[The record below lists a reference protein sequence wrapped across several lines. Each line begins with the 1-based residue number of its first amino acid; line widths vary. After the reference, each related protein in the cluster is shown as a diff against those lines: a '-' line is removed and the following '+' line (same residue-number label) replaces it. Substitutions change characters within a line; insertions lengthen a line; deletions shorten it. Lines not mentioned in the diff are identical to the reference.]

1 MDTVIIET
9 GVRAWPEHLNDSNVA
24 AVVRKHEERAKAGF
38 AKYKT
43 TTDLGDLNVFQ
54 WLDHLQEELM
64 DAAIYVERVRKDLHK
79 EASAFFDA
87 RVRVEQAL
95 FDAAKKGT
103 PLLPDELRALAK
115 KIGTDRVDR
124 T

>member
-1 MDTVIIET
+1 MLH
-9 GVRAWPEHLNDSNVA
+9 ADSNVE
-24 AVVRKHEERAKAGF
+24 AVIAKHRSRADAGL
-38 AKYKT
+38 AKYGT
-43 TTDLGDLNVFQ
+43 TTDRSDLDVFR

-95 FDAAKKGT
+95 LDAAKKGT
-103 PLLPDELRALAK
+103 PLFPDELRALAM
-115 KIGTDRVDR
+115 KIGTDRVER
-124 T
+124 P